1 MNMAAFCHDDILPSK
16 LFSSTVADADE
27 YAELF
32 DADVRRMLDLNASPG
47 TSRRRGGQRDNR
59 SLSEEARHAKQ
70 IRRRLERR
78 YRRTGL
84 PSDQQDY

>member
-1 MNMAAFCHDDILPSK
+1 M
-16 LFSSTVADADE
+16 ADADE

-32 DADVRRMLDLNASPG
+32 DADVRRVLYLNAPLG

-59 SLSEEARHAKQ
+59 SLSEETRHAKQ

-84 PSDQQDY
+84 PSDQQAY

>member
-1 MNMAAFCHDDILPSK
+1 M
-16 LFSSTVADADE
+16 ADADE
-27 YAELF
+27 YADLF
-32 DADVRRMLDLNASPG
+32 DADVIRVLDLNAPLG

-59 SLSEEARHAKQ
+59 SLSEETRHAKQ

-84 PSDQQDY
+84 PSDQQAY